1 MVLRIL
7 FTLILFGASFIVPVY
22 FSVLTI
28 NLVKIGTG
36 WVAATI
42 LLRALCI
49 LLVLVA
55 LLILKNVF
63 QKTRKISFLI
73 VLLIALP
80 TGFGISFIS
89 PIYQSDYGDF
99 TDDVQLVKADEL
111 KAEIGN
117 FLSSDNSSSLLC
129 FFTTTCP
136 HCKVASEKIGI
147 NQEAGQKIKVV
158 TVFPGEVSDT
168 EKFITEHRGQQF
180 DVRYVSNDQLFVET
194 SGGVFPSV
202 FLLDANGNTLK
213 HWTGDNLNYSGLDYL
228 LNLEQ

>member
-22 FSVLTI
+22 FNVLTI

-73 VLLIALP
+73 VFLIALP

>member
-7 FTLILFGASFIVPVY
+7 FSLIFFSASFIVPFY
-22 FSVLTI
+22 FDLLTI
-28 NLVKIGTG
+28 SLVKVGTG

-42 LLRALCI
+42 ILRALCI
-49 LLVLVA
+49 LSVFIS
-55 LLILKNVF
+55 LLILKNTF
-63 QKTRKISFLI
+63 SKTRKISLVI
-73 VLLIALP
+73 VFLIALP

-89 PIYQSDYGDF
+89 PIYQSDYGDL
-99 TDDVQLVKADEL
+99 TDDVQLVKSDEL

-117 FLSSDNSSSLLC
+117 FLSNDNSSTLFC

-136 HCKVASEKIGI
+136 HCKVAAEKIGI

-158 TVFPGEVSDT
+158 SVFPGEVADT
-168 EKFITEHRGQQF
+168 EKFIAEHGGQQF
-180 DVRYVSNDQLFVET
+180 DVRYVNNDQLFVET

-202 FLLDANGNTLK
+202 FLMDNNGNTLK